1 MSKQSD
7 ALRQYFQAEGITN
20 RELAEKLDKHEGTIS
35 NILSGRYGVSK
46 DTASRLVELYG
57 FDIRFL
63 MKGEGS
69 LFPPAGIRINQ
80 THNTNNGTGAGAI
93 HVDASSALAAE
104 NAQLREQLAK
114 ANEEKDRLLGIIET
128 LTNKP

>member
-35 NILSGRYGVSK
+35 NILSGRYGISK

-57 FDIRFL
+57 FDVRFL

-69 LFPPAGIRINQ
+69 LFPPAGIRISQ

-104 NAQLREQLAK
+104 NAQLREQLAQANAEK
-114 ANEEKDRLLGIIET
+114 ARLLGIIET

>member
-20 RELAEKLDKHEGTIS
+20 RELAEKLGKHEGTIS
-35 NILSGRYGVSK
+35 NILSGRYGISK
-46 DTASRLVELYG
+46 DTASHLVELYG

-63 MKGEGS
+63 MKGEGA
-69 LFPPAGIRINQ
+69 LFPPAGIRISQ
-80 THNTNNGTGAGAI
+80 THNTNNGNGAGAI
-93 HVDASSALAAE
+93 HVDASTALASE
-104 NAQLREQLAK
+104 NAQLREQLAQANAEK
-114 ANEEKDRLLGIIET
+114 ARLLGIIET

>member
-35 NILSGRYGVSK
+35 NILSGRYGISK

-57 FDIRFL
+57 FDVRFL

-69 LFPPAGIRINQ
+69 LFPPAGIRISQ

-114 ANEEKDRLLGIIET
+114 ANEEKARLLGIIET